1 VNPEPLTPSVAY
13 TLRRKDFVETLK
25 MNSNESDPSGGPARG
40 APQRVMVWDLP
51 TRLFHWLLVAFV
63 GTSFVTAE
71 IGGNAMQIH
80 ELSGFV
86 ILSLLLFRVGWGF
99 FGSRP
104 SRFSV
109 FVRGPQAV
117 LSYARGLL
125 RKESPPHFGHNPLGG
140 WSIVAMLLALFVQAG
155 TGLFAN
161 DDIMTEGPLYSW
173 VSKATSDFITDIHEF
188 NQGVIVALVAIH
200 LFAILFYFFVIR
212 ENLVTPMITGVRS
225 WNGAVEEPTGRTWA
239 AAVIAGI
246 AGLAVYLLVR

>member
-1 VNPEPLTPSVAY
+1 
-13 TLRRKDFVETLK
+13 
-25 MNSNESDPSGGPARG
+25 MNTIDIDPPGDTARS
-40 APQRVMVWDLP
+40 ASQRVVVWDLP

-80 ELSGFV
+80 EWSGFV

-104 SRFSV
+104 SRFSD
-109 FVRGPQAV
+109 FVHGPKAV
-117 LSYARGLL
+117 LSYVKGLL

-161 DDIMTEGPLYSW
+161 DDILTEGPLYSW

-188 NQGVIVALVAIH
+188 NQGVIIVLVVIH
-200 LFAILFYFFVIR
+200 LFAIFYYHFVIR
-212 ENLVTPMITGVRS
+212 ENLVIPMITGVRS
-225 WNGAVEEPTGRTWA
+225 WNDTVEAPTGRTWA
-239 AAVIAGI
+239 AVVIAGI
-246 AGLAVYLLVR
+246 AGLVVYLLVR

>member
-1 VNPEPLTPSVAY
+1 MLWSHP
-13 TLRRKDFVETLK
+13 K
-25 MNSNESDPSGGPARG
+25 MNSNEIDPSGDPARST
-40 APQRVMVWDLP
+40 PQRVKVWDLP

-86 ILSLLLFRVGWGF
+86 ILSLLFFRVGWGF
-99 FGSRP
+99 FGNRP
-104 SRFSV
+104 SRFSD
-109 FVRGPQAV
+109 FVRGPKAV

-125 RKESPPHFGHNPLGG
+125 RKDSAPHFGHNPLGG
-140 WSIVAMLLALFVQAG
+140 WSIIAMLLSLFVQAG

-173 VSKATSDFITDIHEF
+173 VSKATSDFITDIHKW
-188 NQGVIVALVAIH
+188 NQGVVVALVAIH
-200 LFAILFYFFVIR
+200 LFAIIYYFFVIR

-225 WNGAVEEPTGRTWA
+225 WNGTVEEPTGRTWV

-246 AGLAVYLLVR
+246 AGVAVYLLVR

>member
-1 VNPEPLTPSVAY
+1 
-13 TLRRKDFVETLK
+13 
-25 MNSNESDPSGGPARG
+25 MNTIDIDPPGDTARS
-40 APQRVMVWDLP
+40 APKRVMVWDLP

-80 ELSGFV
+80 EWSGLV

-104 SRFSV
+104 SRFSD
-109 FVRGPQAV
+109 FVRGPKAV
-117 LSYARGLL
+117 LSHVKGFL

-161 DDIMTEGPLYSW
+161 DDILTEGPLYRW

-188 NQGVIVALVAIH
+188 NQGVIIALVAIH
-200 LFAILFYFFVIR
+200 LFAIFYYHFVIR
-212 ENLVTPMITGVRS
+212 ENLVIPMITGVRT
-225 WNGAVEEPTGRTWA
+225 WNGTAEEPTGRTWA
-239 AAVIAGI
+239 AVVIAGI
-246 AGLAVYLLVR
+246 AGLVVYLLVR

>member
-1 VNPEPLTPSVAY
+1 
-13 TLRRKDFVETLK
+13 
-25 MNSNESDPSGGPARG
+25 MNSNDIDPSGEPAHLTV
-40 APQRVMVWDLP
+40 QRVTVWDLP

-80 ELSGFV
+80 EWSGFV
-86 ILSLLLFRVGWGF
+86 ILSLLIFRVGWGF

-104 SRFSV
+104 SRFSN
-109 FVRGPQAV
+109 FVRGPKTV
-117 LSYARGLL
+117 LSHAKGLL
-125 RKESPPHFGHNPLGG
+125 LKDSPPHFGHNPLGG

-161 DDIMTEGPLYSW
+161 DDIMIEGPLYRW

-188 NQGVIVALVAIH
+188 NQGVIVVLVAIH
-200 LFAILFYFFVIR
+200 LLAILLYLFVKR

-225 WNGAVEEPTGRTWA
+225 WNGTVEKPTGRTWS
-239 AAVIAGI
+239 AVAIAGI
-246 AGLAVYLLVR
+246 AGLVVYLLVR